1 MPPFRDGRVD
11 ERGIG
16 TSLPFNRNE
25 FPFRLGDTVG
35 RFLGSKGAGRVGAMQ
50 TAENPTMQP
59 LLRAFPLVLWIV
71 QAFGGRERFTEELL
85 LRPLP
90 NGHLMAHFHFQ
101 LAAER
106 GEEPSQGFPHA
117 IAHLAQAHAN
127 VKDVQ
132 LRLTS
137 GRWNYRKWGRPPQP
151 ASPVGAELVMNYVPV
166 DEETDLTLWRNL
178 THALG
183 GLFCTSLSFLADGS
197 KHIQPKYF
205 PIGGPFRERTTTRY
219 GVLPREAVCT
229 ENLTPWLKLLPCRDV
244 AGIGSLLRNRR
255 KLYDSLYHS
264 MGSHLQVTDK
274 LLVLTNTILLV
285 IPTGKY
291 SKDRISRNWALEEQL
306 GKVQGPCPS
315 AQSSHVYVQASKSL
329 PGGADM
335 KGGLSLEET
344 AGFSLSPAA
353 PSLLDCEAKD
363 PSGKNATISR
373 STLLD
378 YPLMLYSK
386 QKPLRL
392 ELEWKEDVKAWEP
405 EWPLFIA
412 HNYITRSTADSGS
425 IAYEFRR
432 RTTVPILGAPNNK
445 LQVCLFQYI
454 PWFVRVWIH
463 TLTVGIDGQLQPE
476 GALALHYIPSRDRV
490 QPTLIELCF
499 DLPKTAKHALL
510 TLEFQKMFLRR
521 TEYPTDASRGEDIP
535 AAVASVIEIFPD
547 NITEVGKLDST
558 WKSIEAF
565 PLHGV
570 PDDVTDRP
578 LLQLLEKFPTQHIY
592 LEGLMISLT
601 IPDFSMPYNVC
612 TISSTVVSFAFTSLL
627 VLLVKPKPAKDA
639 KEDKYRKVKKAA
651 MLAAFAILMA
661 AAAARDA
668 GYI

>member
-1 MPPFRDGRVD
+1 MRMMM
-11 ERGIG
+11 RG
-16 TSLPFNRNE
+16 LPLF
-25 FPFRLGDTVG
+25 
-35 RFLGSKGAGRVGAMQ
+35 
-50 TAENPTMQP
+50 
-59 LLRAFPLVLWIV
+59 LWIATAV
-71 QAFGGRERFTEELL
+71 GVRERFTEELL

-127 VKDVQ
+127 VKDAQ

-151 ASPVGAELVMNYVPV
+151 ASPVGAELVMNYVPK
-166 DEETDLTLWRNL
+166 DEETDRTLWRNL
-178 THALG
+178 THAMG

-205 PIGGPFRERTTTRY
+205 PIGGPFRERTATRY
-219 GVLPREAVCT
+219 GVLPREATCT

-244 AGIGSLLRNRR
+244 AGIGSLLRNRH

-264 MGSHLQVTDK
+264 MGSHLQVTNE

-291 SKDRISRNWALEEQL
+291 SKDRISRNWALQEQL
-306 GKVQGPCPS
+306 GTVQGPCPS
-315 AQSSHVYVQASKSL
+315 SQSSHIYVQASKSL

-378 YPLMLYSK
+378 YPLLLYTK

-392 ELEWKEDVKAWEP
+392 ELEWKEDVEAWEP

-412 HNYITRSTADSGS
+412 DSYITHSTGDSGG

-432 RTTVPILGAPNNK
+432 RTTVPILGALDNK
-445 LQVCLFQYI
+445 LQVCLFQYL
-454 PWFVRVWIH
+454 PWFLRVWIH
-463 TLTVGIDGQLQPE
+463 TLKLEIDGQSQDE
-476 GALALHYIPSRDRV
+476 GVLALHYSPSRDRV
-490 QPTLIELCF
+490 QPSLVELCY

-535 AAVASVIEIFPD
+535 AAVASVTEIFPN

-565 PLHGV
+565 PLHGI

-578 LLQLLEKFPTQHIY
+578 LLQLLEKFPTHHIY
-592 LEGLMISLT
+592 LDGLMISLT

-612 TISSTVVSFAFTSLL
+612 TLSSTVVSFAFTSLL
-627 VLLVKPKPAKDA
+627 VLLVKPKPAKVEQD
-639 KEDKYRKVKKAA
+639 DKYRKLKKAA
-651 MLAAFAILMA
+651 MFTAFGLLMA
-661 AAAARDA
+661 VAAAKDA
-668 GYI
+668 GYL